1 MKNLQIEDI
10 YLLAPM
16 QQGILFHT
24 ILAQQADPYFVQTS
38 YTIRGEL
45 NAAALEAAGQA
56 VLEQHPVLRTTPV
69 WEGRAKPVQIVWRDV
84 KLPFQLYDWRD
95 LTSDKQQR
103 RFDSLLLE
111 DFERGF
117 TLIQPP
123 LMRHALARLSDHVY
137 KYILSHHHL
146 LLDGWSSAVVMKEM
160 LLAYE
165 ALSHNRSV
173 DFETRRPFRDYINW
187 LRQQDLSAA
196 ENYWRGQLEGFR
208 TPTSLGMKRWQLN
221 GNGSTS
227 PEAGWRDGFGE
238 ERYLLDH
245 AVALRLEEFARSQH
259 VTLNTLAQSAW
270 ALLLSCYSGD
280 ADILFG
286 AVVSGR
292 PAELEGA
299 ESMVGLF
306 INTLPVRIRVMPGM
320 RVGEWLREVQSEA
333 VEARLYEY
341 SPLAAV
347 QRLSQIKVGS
357 PLFESL
363 LVFENYPLDKMLQE
377 RIGDLTIG
385 EVRGR
390 ERTGYPLTLIIGT
403 AGEKLSLL
411 AIYDQRRFD
420 PALIKS
426 MLRHFETLLVNMTSN
441 SQQRVEELTL
451 LSEDERSVLLSN
463 PNGAVRTSPVTIT
476 ELFKHQV
483 RRTPDKVAVNCGDE
497 QLTYSELDER
507 AERLARELQRSGVGP
522 ESLVAVLLDRSVE
535 LVVVLLGILKASAAY
550 VPLDPS
556 YPQQRID
563 DILRDSQ
570 ARPLITRRSLAQRV
584 PEQTSVLW
592 LDDQR
597 EELADSAGQI
607 SVDVTGDNLAY
618 VIYTSGSTGK
628 PKGVLITH
636 ANVTRLLDTTQHWF
650 EFGEHDVWTLF
661 FSYAFD
667 FSVWEIWG
675 ALLHGGRLV
684 VVPHPT
690 NRSPEL
696 FRELL
701 RRENVTVLN
710 QTASGF
716 QHLMLVDGS
725 PERVDLPALR
735 LIIFGGEMLDFHSLK
750 SWFADHG
757 DEKPTLVNMYGIT
770 ETTVHVTYRVVTADD
785 VETMTGSLIGRE
797 MPDLRL
803 YILDQHCQL
812 VPAGVPG
819 EMYVGGEGLARGY
832 LNRPALTAERFIPDP
847 FGAVPSARLYRTGD
861 LARHLPG
868 GDIEYLGRLDHQ
880 VKIRGY
886 RVEPGEIEA
895 VLSRHPAVREA
906 VVLALDAGGEKSLV
920 AYLVCHGQTNPTVT
934 ELRVFMQ
941 SLLPDY
947 MVPSSYVFLDSLPR
961 TTNGKV
967 DRQALPKPDT
977 TRPNLEE
984 TFVAPTGAV
993 ESALAEIWAQV
1004 LGLERVGVHDNF
1016 FDLGG
1021 HSLLLMQ
1028 LHGKLNEKFQTDIS
1042 LVELFEYSTVYAQA
1056 KWLSKQRSA
1065 TAETADLEEQTQKLR
1080 SGRQRLQQQRTSRQS
1095 APGA

>member
-45 NAAALEAAGQA
+45 NAAALAAAGQA
-56 VLEQHPVLRTTPV
+56 VLEQHPVLRATPV

-95 LTSDKQQR
+95 LTADEQQQ

-117 TLIQPP
+117 TLLQPP

-165 ALSHNRSV
+165 ALSHNRCV

-196 ENYWRGQLEGFR
+196 ENYWRAQLEGFR
-208 TPTSLGMKRWQLN
+208 TPTSLGMKRWHLN
-221 GNGSTS
+221 GNRSTS
-227 PEAGWRDGFGE
+227 PETGWRDGFGE
-238 ERYLLDH
+238 ERYLVDH
-245 AVALRLEEFARSQH
+245 AVNLRLEEFARSQH

-320 RVGEWLREVQSEA
+320 RLGEWLREVQSKA
-333 VEARLYEY
+333 AEARRYEY

-347 QRLSQIKVGS
+347 QRWSEIKVGS

-363 LVFENYPLDKMLQE
+363 LVFENYPMDKMLQE
-377 RIGDLTIG
+377 RIGDLTIS

-420 PALIKS
+420 PALVKS
-426 MLRHFETLLVNMTSN
+426 MLRHFKTLLVNMIGN
-441 SQQRVEELTL
+441 SQRRVEELTL
-451 LSEDERSVLLSN
+451 LSEAERSVLLSN
-463 PNGAVRTSPVTIT
+463 PNGAIKSSPATIT

-483 RRTPDKVAVNCGDE
+483 RRTPDSVAVNCGDE
-497 QLTYSELDER
+497 QLTYCELDER
-507 AERLARELQRSGVGP
+507 AEHLARELQRSGIGP

-535 LVVVLLGILKASAAY
+535 LVVVLLGILKAGAAY

-556 YPQQRID
+556 YPQERID
-563 DILRDSQ
+563 DILGDSQ
-570 ARPLITRRSLAQRV
+570 SRLLITRRSLAQRV
-584 PEQTSVLW
+584 PEQTCVLW

-597 EELADSAGQI
+597 EELAANGAGKI

-618 VIYTSGSTGK
+618 VIYTSGSTGR

-636 ANVTRLLDTTQHWF
+636 ANVTRLLDATRHWF
-650 EFGEHDVWTLF
+650 EFGERDVWALF

-667 FSVWEIWG
+667 FSVWEMWG

-684 VVPHPT
+684 VVPHLT

-710 QTASGF
+710 QTASAF
-716 QHLMLVDGS
+716 LHLMLVDGS
-725 PERVDLPALR
+725 RERVDLPALR
-735 LIIFGGEMLDFHSLK
+735 LIIFGGETLDFHSLK

-757 DEKPTLVNMYGIT
+757 DEKPKLVNMYGIT

-785 VETMTGSLIGRE
+785 VETMTGSMIGRE

-819 EMYVGGEGLARGY
+819 EMYVGGQGLARGY
-832 LNRPALTAERFIPDP
+832 LNRPALTAQRFIPDP
-847 FGAVPSARLYRTGD
+847 FSTDPSARLYRTGD
-861 LARHLPG
+861 LARHLPD

-886 RVEPGEIEA
+886 RVELGEIEA
-895 VLSRHPAVREA
+895 VVSRHPAIREA
-906 VVLALDAGGEKSLV
+906 VVLARDAGGEQSLV
-920 AYLVCHGQTNPTVT
+920 AYLVCHGQANPTVT
-934 ELRVFMQ
+934 ELRVFLQ

-947 MVPSSYVFLDSLPR
+947 MVPSSYVFLDSLPL

-967 DRQALPKPDT
+967 DRQALPKPYT
-977 TRPNLEE
+977 IRPNLEE

-1028 LHGKLNEKFQTDIS
+1028 LHGKLNEMFQTDIS

-1056 KWLSKQRSA
+1056 KWLSKQGSA
-1065 TAETADLEEQTQKLR
+1065 TAETAGLEEQAQKLR
-1080 SGRQRLQQQRTSRQS
+1080 NGRQRFQQQRTSRQS
-1095 APGA
+1095 AL

>member
-1 MKNLQIEDI
+1 VIDDI
-10 YLLAPM
+10 
-16 QQGILFHT
+16 
-24 ILAQQADPYFVQTS
+24 
-38 YTIRGEL
+38 
-45 NAAALEAAGQA
+45 
-56 VLEQHPVLRTTPV
+56 
-69 WEGRAKPVQIVWRDV
+69 
-84 KLPFQLYDWRD
+84 
-95 LTSDKQQR
+95 
-103 RFDSLLLE
+103 
-111 DFERGF
+111 
-117 TLIQPP
+117 
-123 LMRHALARLSDHVY
+123 
-137 KYILSHHHL
+137 
-146 LLDGWSSAVVMKEM
+146 DG
-160 LLAYE
+160 
-165 ALSHNRSV
+165 
-173 DFETRRPFRDYINW
+173 
-187 LRQQDLSAA
+187 
-196 ENYWRGQLEGFR
+196 
-208 TPTSLGMKRWQLN
+208 
-221 GNGSTS
+221 GNGVFLRIRT
-227 PEAGWRDGFGE
+227 
-238 ERYLLDH
+238 
-245 AVALRLEEFARSQH
+245 AV
-259 VTLNTLAQSAW
+259 
-270 ALLLSCYSGD
+270 
-280 ADILFG
+280 
-286 AVVSGR
+286 
-292 PAELEGA
+292 ELE
-299 ESMVGLF
+299 L
-306 INTLPVRIRVMPGM
+306 
-320 RVGEWLREVQSEA
+320 
-333 VEARLYEY
+333 
-341 SPLAAV
+341 
-347 QRLSQIKVGS
+347 
-357 PLFESL
+357 
-363 LVFENYPLDKMLQE
+363 
-377 RIGDLTIG
+377 
-385 EVRGR
+385 
-390 ERTGYPLTLIIGT
+390 
-403 AGEKLSLL
+403 
-411 AIYDQRRFD
+411 
-420 PALIKS
+420 
-426 MLRHFETLLVNMTSN
+426 
-441 SQQRVEELTL
+441 
-451 LSEDERSVLLSN
+451 
-463 PNGAVRTSPVTIT
+463 
-476 ELFKHQV
+476 
-483 RRTPDKVAVNCGDE
+483 GDE
-497 QLTYSELDER
+497 L
-507 AERLARELQRSGVGP
+507 
-522 ESLVAVLLDRSVE
+522 LVAVLLDRSVE
-535 LVVVLLGILKASAAY
+535 LVVVLLGILKAGAAY

-570 ARPLITRRSLAQRV
+570 ARLLITRRSLAQRV
-584 PEQTSVLW
+584 PEQTCVLW

-597 EELADSAGQI
+597 EEFANSAGQI

-618 VIYTSGSTGK
+618 VIYTSGSTGR

-636 ANVTRLLDTTQHWF
+636 ANVTRLLDATQHWF
-650 EFGEHDVWTLF
+650 EFGEHDVWALF

-710 QTASGF
+710 QTASAF
-716 QHLMLVDGS
+716 RHLMLVDGS

-735 LIIFGGEMLDFHSLK
+735 LIIFGGETLDFHSLE

-757 DEKPTLVNMYGIT
+757 DEKPKLVNMYGIT

-847 FGAVPSARLYRTGD
+847 FGADPSARLYRTGD

-886 RVEPGEIEA
+886 RVELGEIEA
-895 VLSRHPAVREA
+895 VVSRHPAVREA
-906 VVLALDAGGEKSLV
+906 VVLAQDAGGEKSLV
-920 AYLVCHGQTNPTVT
+920 AYLACHGQTNPTVT

-947 MVPSSYVFLDSLPR
+947 MVPSSYVFLDSLPL
-961 TTNGKV
+961 TTSGKV
-967 DRQALPKPDT
+967 DRLALPKPDT

-1042 LVELFEYSTVYAQA
+1042 LVDLFEYSTVYAQA
-1056 KWLSKQRSA
+1056 KWLSKQKSA
-1065 TAETADLEEQTQKLR
+1065 TAETASLEEQAQKLR

-1095 APGA
+1095 AL

>member
-1 MKNLQIEDI
+1 MKNQQIEDI

-16 QQGILFHT
+16 QQGVLFHT

-45 NAAALEAAGQA
+45 SAAALEAAGQA
-56 VLEQHPVLRTTPV
+56 VLEQHPVLRATPV

-84 KLPFQLYDWRD
+84 KLPFQFYDWRD
-95 LTSDKQQR
+95 LTAEEQQR
-103 RFDSLLLE
+103 RFDSLMLE

-117 TLIQPP
+117 TLTQPP

-146 LLDGWSSAVVMKEM
+146 LLDGWSSAAVMKEM

-165 ALSHNRSV
+165 ALSHDRGV
-173 DFETRRPFRDYINW
+173 EFETRRPFRDYIDW
-187 LRQQDLSAA
+187 LRQRDLNAA
-196 ENYWRGQLEGFR
+196 ENYWRAQLEGFH
-208 TPTSLGMKRWQLN
+208 TPTALGMKRWQLN
-221 GNGSTS
+221 GHGSS
-227 PEAGWRDGFGE
+227 APETGWRDGFGE
-238 ERYLLDH
+238 ERHLLDH
-245 AVALRLEEFARSQH
+245 AVTSRLDEFARSQR

-270 ALLLSCYSGD
+270 ALLLSHYSGD

-292 PAELEGA
+292 PPDLEGA

-306 INTLPVRIRVMPGM
+306 INTLPVRIRVMPEM
-320 RVGEWLREVQSEA
+320 KLGEWLREVQSKA
-333 VEARLYEY
+333 VTARRYEY

-347 QRLSQIKVGS
+347 QRWSEIKAGS

-363 LVFENYPLDKMLQE
+363 LVFENYPMDQMLQE
-377 RIGDLTIG
+377 RIGNLQVSD
-385 EVRGR
+385 VRGR
-390 ERTGYPLTLIIGT
+390 ERTGYPLTLIVGT
-403 AGEKLSLL
+403 AGAKLSLL

-420 PALIKS
+420 PALVKG
-426 MLRHFETLLVNMTSN
+426 MLRHFETLLLNLIGN
-441 SQQRVEELTL
+441 SQRRVAELTL
-451 LSEDERSVLLSN
+451 LSEDERSVLRSN
-463 PNGAVRTSPVTIT
+463 PNGAKRTSPVTIT

-497 QLTYSELDER
+497 QLTYRELDER
-507 AERLARELQRSGVGP
+507 AERLARELQRNGIGP
-522 ESLVAVLLDRSVE
+522 DSLVAVLLDRSVE
-535 LVVVLLGILKASAAY
+535 LVVVLLGILKAGAAY

-556 YPQQRID
+556 YPQERIE
-563 DILRDSQ
+563 DILKDSQ
-570 ARPLITRRSLAQRV
+570 ARLLITRRSLAQRV
-584 PEQTSVLW
+584 PNETSVLW
-592 LDDQR
+592 LDDEC
-597 EELADSAGQI
+597 EELAADSAGGI
-607 SVDVTGDNLAY
+607 SVDVTEENLAY
-618 VIYTSGSTGK
+618 VIYTSGSTGR

-636 ANVTRLLDTTQHWF
+636 ANVTRLLDATRHWF
-650 EFGEHDVWTLF
+650 EFGEQDVWALF

-675 ALLHGGRLV
+675 ALLHGGRLA
-684 VVPHPT
+684 VVPHLT

-701 RRENVTVLN
+701 LRENVTVLN
-710 QTASGF
+710 QTASAF
-716 QHLMLVDGS
+716 QHLMVVDGS
-725 PERVDLPALR
+725 RERVDVSALR
-735 LIIFGGEMLDFHSLK
+735 VIIFGGETLDFHSLK
-750 SWFADHG
+750 SWFAAHG
-757 DEKPTLVNMYGIT
+757 DEKPQLVNMYGIT
-770 ETTVHVTYRVVTADD
+770 ETTVHVTYRVVTEHD
-785 VETMTGSLIGRE
+785 VETMTGSMIGRE
-797 MPDLRL
+797 MPDLSL
-803 YILDQHCQL
+803 YILDQQWQL
-812 VPAGVPG
+812 LPAGVPG
-819 EMYVGGEGLARGY
+819 EMYVGGQGLARGY

-847 FGAVPSARLYRTGD
+847 FGAEVSARLYRTGD

-906 VVLALDAGGEKSLV
+906 VVLARDAGGEQSLV
-920 AYLVCHGQTNPTVT
+920 AYLVCNGETNPTVT
-934 ELRVFMQ
+934 ELRLFVQ

-947 MVPSSYVFLDSLPR
+947 MVPSSYVFLDSLPL

-967 DRQALPKPDT
+967 DRKALPKPDAI
-977 TRPNLEE
+977 RPNLEE
-984 TFVAPTGAV
+984 VFVAPTGPV

-1028 LHGKLNEKFQTDIS
+1028 LHGQLNEKFQTDIS
-1042 LVELFEYSTVYAQA
+1042 LVELFEYSTVAAQA
-1056 KWLSKQRSA
+1056 KRISNHGSA
-1065 TAETADLEEQTQKLR
+1065 TGETASEEEQAQTIR
-1080 SGRQRLQQQRTSRQS
+1080 SGRERLQQQRMQREVS
-1095 APGA
+1095 A

>member
-1 MKNLQIEDI
+1 MKNQQIEDI

-16 QQGILFHT
+16 QQGVLFHT
-24 ILAQQADPYFVQTS
+24 ILAQQKDPYFVQSS

-56 VLEQHPVLRTTPV
+56 VLEQHPVLRATPV

-84 KLPFQLYDWRD
+84 KLPFQLYDWID
-95 LTSDKQQR
+95 LTADEQQR
-103 RFDSLLLE
+103 RFDALLLE
-111 DFERGF
+111 DFEQGF
-117 TLIQPP
+117 TLTQPP
-123 LMRHALARLSDHVY
+123 LMRHALARLSDDVY

-146 LLDGWSSAVVMKEM
+146 LLDGWSSAEVMKEI
-160 LLAYE
+160 LLGYE
-165 ALSHNRSV
+165 ALSHDRPV
-173 DFETRRPFRDYINW
+173 EFETRRPFRDYINW

-196 ENYWRGQLEGFR
+196 ENYWRAQLKGFR
-208 TPTSLGMKRWQLN
+208 KPTSLGMKRWQLN
-221 GNGSTS
+221 GHYSTA
-227 PEAGWRDGFGE
+227 PETGWRDGFGE
-238 ERYLLDH
+238 ERHLLDQ
-245 AVALRLEEFARSQH
+245 AVVSRLDEFARSQR

-280 ADILFG
+280 AEILFG

-292 PAELEGA
+292 PADLEGA

-306 INTLPVRIRVMPGM
+306 INTLPVRISVMPEM
-320 RVGEWLREVQSEA
+320 KVGEWLREVQSKA
-333 VEARLYEY
+333 VEARWYEY
-341 SPLAAV
+341 SPLASV
-347 QRLSQIKVGS
+347 QRWSEIKAGS

-363 LVFENYPLDKMLQE
+363 FVFENYPLDKMLQE
-377 RIGDLTIG
+377 RVGDLTISDG
-385 EVRGR
+385 RGR

-420 PALIKS
+420 PALVKS
-426 MLRHFETLLVNMTSN
+426 MLRHFETLLVNMIGS
-441 SQQRVEELTL
+441 SQRRVEELTL

-463 PNGAVRTSPVTIT
+463 PNGAIKSLPVTIT

-483 RRTPDKVAVNCGDE
+483 RRTPNKVAVNCGDE
-497 QLTYSELDER
+497 QLTYCELDER
-507 AERLARELQRSGVGP
+507 AERLARELQGRGIGP

-535 LVVVLLGILKASAAY
+535 LVVVLLGILKAGAAY

-556 YPQQRID
+556 YPQERID

-570 ARPLITRRSLAQRV
+570 ARLLITRRSLAQRV

-592 LDDQR
+592 LDDQG
-597 EELADSAGQI
+597 EELAADSAGEI
-607 SVDVTGDNLAY
+607 SVDVTADNSAY
-618 VIYTSGSTGK
+618 VIYTSGSTGR

-636 ANVTRLLDTTQHWF
+636 ANVTRLLDATRHWF
-650 EFGEHDVWTLF
+650 EFDEHDVWALF

-667 FSVWEIWG
+667 FSVWEIFG
-675 ALLHGGRLV
+675 ALLYGGRLV
-684 VVPHPT
+684 VMPYLT

-710 QTASGF
+710 QTASAF
-716 QHLMLVDGS
+716 QHLMLGNGS
-725 PERVDLPALR
+725 RERVDLPALR
-735 LIIFGGEMLDFHSLK
+735 LIIFGGETLDFHSLK
-750 SWFADHG
+750 SWFAEHG
-757 DEKPTLVNMYGIT
+757 DEKPQLVNMYGIT
-770 ETTVHVTYRVVTADD
+770 ETTVHVTYRVVTEED

-803 YILDQHCQL
+803 YILDQHFQL

-832 LNRPALTAERFIPDP
+832 LNQPALTAQRFIPDP
-847 FGAVPSARLYRTGD
+847 FSGERSARLYRTGD

-886 RVEPGEIEA
+886 RVELGEIEA

-906 VVLALDAGGEKSLV
+906 VVLARDAGGEQSLV
-920 AYLVCHGQTNPTVT
+920 AYLVCHGETNPTVT
-934 ELRVFMQ
+934 ELRVFVQ

-947 MVPSSYVFLDSLPR
+947 MAPSSYVFLDSLPL

-967 DRQALPKPDT
+967 DRKALPKPDT
-977 TRPNLEE
+977 IRPNLEE

-993 ESALAEIWAQV
+993 ESALAEIWAEV

-1028 LHGKLNEKFQTDIS
+1028 LHGKINEKFQTDIS
-1042 LVELFEYSTVYAQA
+1042 LVELFEHSTVHAQA
-1056 KWLSKQRSA
+1056 KRLSNQGSA
-1065 TAETADLEEQTQKLR
+1065 TAETTSEEEQAQTLR
-1080 SGRQRLQQQRTSRQS
+1080 GGRQRLQQQRTQRQS
-1095 APGA
+1095 VL

>member
-1 MKNLQIEDI
+1 MKNQQIEDI

-16 QQGILFHT
+16 QQGVLFHT
-24 ILAQQADPYFVQTS
+24 ILAQQKDPYFVQSS

-56 VLEQHPVLRTTPV
+56 VLEQHPVLRATPV

-84 KLPFQLYDWRD
+84 KLPFQLYDWID
-95 LTSDKQQR
+95 LTADEQQR
-103 RFDSLLLE
+103 RFDALLLE
-111 DFERGF
+111 DFEQGF
-117 TLIQPP
+117 TLTQPP
-123 LMRHALARLSDHVY
+123 LMRHALARLSDDVY

-146 LLDGWSSAVVMKEM
+146 LLDGWSSAEVMKEI

-165 ALSHNRSV
+165 ALSHDRPV
-173 DFETRRPFRDYINW
+173 EFETRRPFRDYINW

-196 ENYWRGQLEGFR
+196 ENYWRAQLKGFR

-221 GNGSTS
+221 GHYSTA
-227 PEAGWRDGFGE
+227 PETGWRDGFGE
-238 ERYLLDH
+238 ERHLLDQ
-245 AVALRLEEFARSQH
+245 AVVSRLDEFARSQR

-280 ADILFG
+280 AEILFG

-292 PAELEGA
+292 PADLEGA

-306 INTLPVRIRVMPGM
+306 INTLPVRISVMPEM
-320 RVGEWLREVQSEA
+320 KVGEWLREVQSKA
-333 VEARLYEY
+333 VEARWYEY
-341 SPLAAV
+341 SPLALV
-347 QRLSQIKVGS
+347 QRWSEIKVGS

-363 LVFENYPLDKMLQE
+363 FVFENYPMDKMLQE
-377 RIGDLTIG
+377 RIGDLTISDG
-385 EVRGR
+385 RGR

-411 AIYDQRRFD
+411 AIYDERRFD
-420 PALIKS
+420 PALVKS
-426 MLRHFETLLVNMTSN
+426 MLRHFETLLVNMIGS
-441 SQQRVEELTL
+441 SQRRVEELTL

-463 PNGAVRTSPVTIT
+463 PNGAIKSSPAPIT

-483 RRTPDKVAVNCGDE
+483 RRTPDSVAVNCGDE
-497 QLTYSELDER
+497 QLTYCELDER

-535 LVVVLLGILKASAAY
+535 LVVVLLGILKAGAAY

-556 YPQQRID
+556 YPQERID

-570 ARPLITRRSLAQRV
+570 ARLLITRRSLAQRV

-597 EELADSAGQI
+597 EELAADSAGKI

-618 VIYTSGSTGK
+618 VIYTSGSTGT

-636 ANVTRLLDTTQHWF
+636 ANVTRLLDATRHWF
-650 EFGEHDVWTLF
+650 EFGERDVWALF

-701 RRENVTVLN
+701 VRENVTVLN
-710 QTASGF
+710 QTASAF
-716 QHLMLVDGS
+716 LHLMIVDGS
-725 PERVDLPALR
+725 RERVDFPALR
-735 LIIFGGEMLDFHSLK
+735 LIIFGGETLDFHSLRP
-750 SWFADHG
+750 WFADHG
-757 DEKPTLVNMYGIT
+757 DEKPKLVNMYGIT

-797 MPDLRL
+797 MPDLRI

-819 EMYVGGEGLARGY
+819 EMYVGGAGLARGY
-832 LNRPALTAERFIPDP
+832 LNQPALTAERFIPDP
-847 FGAVPSARLYRTGD
+847 FCAEPSARLYRTGD
-861 LARHLPG
+861 LARHLPN

-886 RVEPGEIEA
+886 RVELGEIEA

-906 VVLALDAGGEKSLV
+906 VVLARDAGGEQSLV
-920 AYLVCHGQTNPTVT
+920 AYLVCHGETNPTVT
-934 ELRVFMQ
+934 ELRVFVQ

-947 MVPSSYVFLDSLPR
+947 MVPSIYVFLDSLPL

-967 DRQALPKPDT
+967 DRKALPKPDT
-977 TRPNLEE
+977 IRPNLEE

-1056 KWLSKQRSA
+1056 KRLSTQEPE
-1065 TAETADLEEQTQKLR
+1065 TAETAREEEQAQKLR
-1080 SGRQRLQQQRTSRQS
+1080 SGRQRLQQQRTLRQS
-1095 APGA
+1095 AL

>member
-56 VLEQHPVLRTTPV
+56 VLEQHPVLRATPV

-84 KLPFQLYDWRD
+84 KLPFALYDWRE
-95 LTSDKQQR
+95 LTSDEQQQ

-111 DFERGF
+111 DFQRGF
-117 TLIQPP
+117 TLTQPP
-123 LMRHALARLSDHVY
+123 LMRHALVHLSEHVY
-137 KYILSHHHL
+137 KYVLSHHHL

-165 ALSHNRSV
+165 ALSHGRSV
-173 DFETRRPFRDYINW
+173 DFETRRPFRDYIDW
-187 LRQQDLSAA
+187 LRQQDLNAA
-196 ENYWRGQLEGFR
+196 ENYWRTQLQDFR
-208 TPTSLGMKRWQLN
+208 TPTSLGMKRWRLN

-227 PEAGWRDGFGE
+227 PETGWRDGFGE
-238 ERYLLDH
+238 ERHLMDH
-245 AVALRLEEFARSQH
+245 AVTLRLDEFARSQR

-270 ALLLSCYSGD
+270 AMLLSCYSGD
-280 ADILFG
+280 ADVLFG

-292 PAELEGA
+292 PADLEGA

-306 INTLPVRIRVMPGM
+306 INTLPVRVRVMPEM
-320 RVGEWLREVQSEA
+320 RVGDWLREVQSKA
-333 VEARLYEY
+333 VEARGYEY

-347 QRLSQIKVGS
+347 QRLSEIKVGS

-377 RIGDLTIG
+377 RIGDLTIND
-385 EVRGR
+385 VRGR
-390 ERTGYPLTLIIGT
+390 ERTGYPLTLIVGT
-403 AGEKLSLL
+403 AGQKLSLL

-420 PALIKS
+420 VALVKN
-426 MLRHFETLLVNMTSN
+426 MLRHFETLLVNMIGN
-441 SQQRVEELTL
+441 SQRRVDELTL
-451 LSEDERSVLLSN
+451 LSEDERSVLLTN
-463 PNGAVRTSPVTIT
+463 PNGAIKSPPVTIT

-483 RRTPDKVAVNCGDE
+483 RRTPDAVAVNCGDE
-497 QLTYSELDER
+497 QLTYSELDAS
-507 AERLARELQRSGVGP
+507 AERLARELQQSGVGP

-535 LVVVLLGILKASAAY
+535 LIVVLLGILKAGAAY

-556 YPQQRID
+556 YPQERID
-563 DILRDSQ
+563 DILKDSQ
-570 ARPLITRRSLAQRV
+570 SRLFITRRSLAQRV
-584 PEQTSVLW
+584 PEQARVLW
-592 LDDQR
+592 LDDER
-597 EELADSAGQI
+597 EEPAAGEI
-607 SVDVTGDNLAY
+607 SIDVTADNLAY
-618 VIYTSGSTGK
+618 VIYTSGSTGR

-636 ANVTRLLDTTQHWF
+636 ANVTRLLDATQHWY
-650 EFGEHDVWTLF
+650 EFGADDVWALF

-667 FSVWEIWG
+667 FSVWEIFG
-675 ALLHGGRLV
+675 ALLNGGRLA
-684 VVPHPT
+684 VVPHLT

-701 RRENVTVLN
+701 HRENVTVLN
-710 QTASGF
+710 QTASAF
-716 QHLMLVDGS
+716 LHLMVVDGS
-725 PERVDLPALR
+725 RERVDLSALR
-735 LIIFGGEMLDFHSLK
+735 LVIFGGETLDFHTLK
-750 SWFADHG
+750 SWFADYG
-757 DEKPTLVNMYGIT
+757 DEKPQLVNMYGIT

-785 VETMTGSLIGRE
+785 VETMAGSMIGRE
-797 MPDLRL
+797 MRDLRL
-803 YILDQHCQL
+803 YILDQHHEL

-819 EMYVGGEGLARGY
+819 EMFVGGDGLARGY
-832 LNRPALTAERFIPDP
+832 LNQPALTAQRFIPDP
-847 FGAVPSARLYRTGD
+847 FSGEPSARLYRTGD
-861 LARHLPG
+861 LARHLPD
-868 GDIEYLGRLDHQ
+868 GDIEYLGRLDDQ

-886 RVEPGEIEA
+886 RVELGEIEA

-906 VVLALDAGGEKSLV
+906 VVLAREAGGEQSLV

-934 ELRVFMQ
+934 ELRVFVQ

-947 MVPSSYVFLDSLPR
+947 MVPSLYVFLDSLPL

-967 DRQALPKPDT
+967 DRKALPKPDT
-977 TRPNLEE
+977 LRPNLEE
-984 TFVAPTGAV
+984 TFVAPSGAV

-1028 LHGKLNEKFQTDIS
+1028 LHGKLNEKFQSDIS
-1042 LVELFEYSTVYAQA
+1042 LVELFEYSTVSAQA
-1056 KWLSKQRSA
+1056 KRISNNGSA
-1065 TAETADLEEQTQKLR
+1065 AAETPGEEEQAQTLR
-1080 SGRQRLQQQRTSRQS
+1080 SGRERLQQQRTQRQS
-1095 APGA
+1095 AL

>member
-45 NAAALEAAGQA
+45 NDAALAAAGQA
-56 VLEQHPVLRTTPV
+56 VLEQHPVLRATPV

-84 KLPFQLYDWRD
+84 KLPFQRYDWRD
-95 LTSDKQQR
+95 LTSDEQQR

-117 TLIQPP
+117 TLMQPP
-123 LMRHALARLSDHVY
+123 LMRHALVRFSDHVS

-146 LLDGWSSAVVMKEM
+146 LLDGWSSAVIMKEL

-173 DFETRRPFRDYINW
+173 DFETRRPFREYIDW

-196 ENYWRGQLEGFR
+196 ENYWRAQLEGFR

-221 GNGSTS
+221 GNSET
-227 PEAGWRDGFGE
+227 GWRDGFGE
-238 ERYLLDH
+238 ERYFLDH
-245 AVALRLEEFARSQH
+245 AVTLRFEEFARSQH

-280 ADILFG
+280 TDVLFG

-320 RVGEWLREVQSEA
+320 SVGEWLREVQSKA
-333 VEARLYEY
+333 VEARWYEY
-341 SPLAAV
+341 SPLASV
-347 QRLSQIKVGS
+347 QRWSQIKVGS

-363 LVFENYPLDKMLQE
+363 LVFENYPMDKMLQE
-377 RIGDLTIG
+377 RIGNLTITD
-385 EVRGR
+385 VRGR

-420 PALIKS
+420 PALVKS

-441 SQQRVEELTL
+441 SQRRVEELTL

-463 PNGAVRTSPVTIT
+463 PNGARRSSPETIT
-476 ELFKHQV
+476 ELFNRQV

-507 AERLARELQRSGVGP
+507 AERLARELQSSGVGP

-535 LVVVLLGILKASAAY
+535 LVVVLLGILKAGAAY

-563 DILRDSQ
+563 DILRDSH
-570 ARPLITRRSLAQRV
+570 ARLLITRRSLAQRV
-584 PEQTSVLW
+584 PEQACVLW

-597 EELADSAGQI
+597 EELAAGSAGKI
-607 SVDVTGDNLAY
+607 SVTADNLAY
-618 VIYTSGSTGK
+618 VIYTSGSTGR

-636 ANVTRLLDTTQHWF
+636 ANVTRLLDATRHWF
-650 EFGEHDVWTLF
+650 EFGENDVWALF

-675 ALLHGGRLV
+675 ALLHGGRLA
-684 VVPHPT
+684 VVPYPT

-701 RRENVTVLN
+701 LRENVTVLN
-710 QTASGF
+710 QTASAF
-716 QHLMLVDGS
+716 RHLMLVEGS

-735 LIIFGGEMLDFHSLK
+735 LVIFGGETLDFHSLK

-757 DEKPTLVNMYGIT
+757 DEKPQLVNMYGIT

-785 VETMTGSLIGRE
+785 VETMTGSMIGRE

-847 FGAVPSARLYRTGD
+847 FSAEPSARLYKTGD

-868 GDIEYLGRLDHQ
+868 GDMEYLGRLDHQ

-886 RVEPGEIEA
+886 RVELGEVEA
-895 VLSRHPAVREA
+895 VVSRHPAVREA
-906 VVLALDAGGEKSLV
+906 VVLAWDAGGEQSLV
-920 AYLVCHGQTNPTVT
+920 AYLVCHEQTNPTVT

-947 MVPSSYVFLDSLPR
+947 MVPSSYVFLDSLPL

-967 DRQALPKPDT
+967 DRKALPEPEAI
-977 TRPNLEE
+977 RPNLEE

-1028 LHGKLNEKFQTDIS
+1028 LHGKLKEKFQNDIS
-1042 LVELFEYSTVYAQA
+1042 LVELFEHSTVYAQA
-1056 KWLSKQRSA
+1056 KWLSKQGSA
-1065 TAETADLEEQTQKLR
+1065 TAEPARLEEEAQKLR
-1080 SGRQRLQQQRTSRQS
+1080 SGRQRLQQQRASRQS
-1095 APGA
+1095 AV

>member
-84 KLPFQLYDWRD
+84 KLPFPLYDWRD
-95 LTSDKQQR
+95 LTSDEQQR

-117 TLIQPP
+117 TLTQPP
-123 LMRHALARLSDHVY
+123 LMRHALVRLSDNVY

-165 ALSHNRSV
+165 ALSHNRSL

-196 ENYWRGQLEGFR
+196 ENYWRAQLEGFR
-208 TPTSLGMKRWQLN
+208 TPTSLGMKRWHLN
-221 GNGSTS
+221 GNSTS
-227 PEAGWRDGFGE
+227 TDTGWRDGFGE

-245 AVALRLEEFARSQH
+245 AVTLRLDEFARSQH
-259 VTLNTLAQSAW
+259 VTINTLAQSAW

-299 ESMVGLF
+299 DSMVGLF
-306 INTLPVRIRVMPGM
+306 INTLPVRIRVMPGV
-320 RVGEWLREVQSEA
+320 RVGEWLREVQSKA
-333 VEARLYEY
+333 VEARGYEY

-363 LVFENYPLDKMLQE
+363 LVFENYPMDKMLQE
-377 RIGDLTIG
+377 RIGNLTISD
-385 EVRGR
+385 VRGR

-420 PALIKS
+420 PALVKS

-441 SQQRVEELTL
+441 SQRRVEELTL

-463 PNGAVRTSPVTIT
+463 PNGAIRSSPVTIT

-483 RRTPDKVAVNCGDE
+483 RRLPDNVAVNCGDE
-497 QLTYSELDER
+497 QLTYRELDER
-507 AERLARELQRSGVGP
+507 AERLARELQRSGFGP
-522 ESLVAVLLDRSVE
+522 ELLVAVLLDRSVE
-535 LVVVLLGILKASAAY
+535 LVVVLLGILKAGAAY

-570 ARPLITRRSLAQRV
+570 ARLLITRRSLAQRV
-584 PEQTSVLW
+584 PEQTCVLW

-597 EELADSAGQI
+597 EEFANSAGQI

-618 VIYTSGSTGK
+618 VIYTSGSTGR

-636 ANVTRLLDTTQHWF
+636 ANVTRLLDATQHWF
-650 EFGEHDVWTLF
+650 EFGEHDVWALF

-710 QTASGF
+710 QTASAF
-716 QHLMLVDGS
+716 RHLMLVDGS

-735 LIIFGGEMLDFHSLK
+735 LIIFGGETLDFHSLE

-757 DEKPTLVNMYGIT
+757 DEKPKLVNMYGIT

-847 FGAVPSARLYRTGD
+847 FGADPSARLYRTGD

-886 RVEPGEIEA
+886 RVELGEIEA
-895 VLSRHPAVREA
+895 VVSRHPAVREA
-906 VVLALDAGGEKSLV
+906 VVLAQDAGGEKSLV
-920 AYLVCHGQTNPTVT
+920 AYLACHGQTNPTVT

-947 MVPSSYVFLDSLPR
+947 MVPSSYVFLDSLPL
-961 TTNGKV
+961 TTSGKV
-967 DRQALPKPDT
+967 DRLALPKPDT

-993 ESALAEIWAQV
+993 DSALAEIWAQV

-1042 LVELFEYSTVYAQA
+1042 LVDLFEYSTVYAQA
-1056 KWLSKQRSA
+1056 KWLSKQKSA
-1065 TAETADLEEQTQKLR
+1065 TAETASLEEQAQKLR

-1095 APGA
+1095 AL

>member
-56 VLEQHPVLRTTPV
+56 VLEQHPVLRATPV

-95 LTSDKQQR
+95 LISDEQQR

-117 TLIQPP
+117 TLTQPP
-123 LMRHALARLSDHVY
+123 LMRHALVHLSDHVY
-137 KYILSHHHL
+137 KYVLSHHHL

-196 ENYWRGQLEGFR
+196 ETYWRTQLEGFR

-221 GNGSTS
+221 GNCSTA
-227 PEAGWRDGFGE
+227 PEAAWRDGFGE
-238 ERYLLDH
+238 ERHFLDH
-245 AVALRLEEFARSQH
+245 AVTLRLEEFARSQH

-292 PAELEGA
+292 PADLEGA

-320 RVGEWLREVQSEA
+320 RIGEWLREVQSKA
-333 VEARLYEY
+333 VEARWYEY
-341 SPLAAV
+341 SPLATV
-347 QRLSQIKVGS
+347 QRWSQIKVGS

-363 LVFENYPLDKMLQE
+363 LVFENYPIDKMLQE
-377 RIGDLTIG
+377 RIGNLTISD
-385 EVRGR
+385 VRGR

-420 PALIKS
+420 PALVKS
-426 MLRHFETLLVNMTSN
+426 MLRHFETLLVNMTGN
-441 SQQRVEELTL
+441 SQRRVEELTL

-463 PNGAVRTSPVTIT
+463 PNGAIRSSPATIT
-476 ELFKHQV
+476 ELFKQQV
-483 RRTPDKVAVNCGDE
+483 RRTPGKVAVNCGDE
-497 QLTYSELDER
+497 QLTYRELDER
-507 AERLARELQRSGVGP
+507 AECLARELQRSGIGP

-535 LVVVLLGILKASAAY
+535 LVVVLLGILKAGAAY

-570 ARPLITRRSLAQRV
+570 ARLLITRRSLAPRV
-584 PEQTSVLW
+584 PEQACVLW

-597 EELADSAGQI
+597 EELANTDGKI
-607 SVDVTGDNLAY
+607 SVDVTSDNLAY
-618 VIYTSGSTGK
+618 VIYTSGSTGR

-636 ANVTRLLDTTQHWF
+636 ANVTRLLDATRHWF
-650 EFGEHDVWTLF
+650 EFGENDVWALF

-701 RRENVTVLN
+701 QRENVTVLN
-710 QTASGF
+710 QTASAF
-716 QHLMLVDGS
+716 RHLMLVEGS
-725 PERVDLPALR
+725 RERVDLPALR
-735 LIIFGGEMLDFHSLK
+735 LVIFGGETLDFHSLK

-757 DEKPTLVNMYGIT
+757 DEKPKLVNMYGIT
-770 ETTVHVTYRVVTADD
+770 ETTVHVTYRVVTAHD
-785 VETMTGSLIGRE
+785 VETMTGSMIGRE

-803 YILDQHCQL
+803 YILDRHCQL

-847 FGAVPSARLYRTGD
+847 FSAEPSARLYKTGD
-861 LARHLPG
+861 SARHLPG
-868 GDIEYLGRLDHQ
+868 GDIEYLGRLDYQ

-886 RVEPGEIEA
+886 RVELGEIEA
-895 VLSRHPAVREA
+895 VVSRHPAVREA
-906 VVLALDAGGEKSLV
+906 VVLAQDVGGEQSLV
-920 AYLVCHGQTNPTVT
+920 AYVVCHGQTNPTVT

-947 MVPSSYVFLDSLPR
+947 MVPSSYVFLDSLPL

-967 DRQALPKPDT
+967 DRKALPKPDAI
-977 TRPNLEE
+977 RPNLEE
-984 TFVAPTGAV
+984 SFVAPTGAV

-1028 LHGKLNEKFQTDIS
+1028 LHGKLNEKFQTGIS

-1056 KWLSKQRSA
+1056 KRLSKQGSE
-1065 TAETADLEEQTQKLR
+1065 TVETARLEEQAQKLR

-1095 APGA
+1095 AL

>member
-45 NAAALEAAGQA
+45 NPAALEAAGQA
-56 VLEQHPVLRTTPV
+56 VLEQHPVLRATPV

-84 KLPFQLYDWRD
+84 KLPFQFYDWRD
-95 LTSDKQQR
+95 LPSDEQQR
-103 RFDSLLLE
+103 RFDALLLE

-117 TLIQPP
+117 TLTQPP
-123 LMRHALARLSDHVY
+123 LMRHTLVHLSDNVY

-146 LLDGWSSAVVMKEM
+146 LLDGWSSAVVTKEM

-165 ALSHNRSV
+165 ALSHNRGV
-173 DFETRRPFRDYINW
+173 DLETRRPFRDYINW

-196 ENYWRGQLEGFR
+196 ENYWRAQLEGFR
-208 TPTSLGMKRWQLN
+208 TPTALGMRRWQLN
-221 GNGSTS
+221 GNGSTA
-227 PEAGWRDGFGE
+227 PETAWRDGFGE
-238 ERYLLDH
+238 ERYLLDQ
-245 AVALRLEEFARSQH
+245 AVGLRLEEFARSQH
-259 VTLNTLAQSAW
+259 VTVNTLAQSAW

-292 PAELEGA
+292 PSDLEGA

-306 INTLPVRIRVMPGM
+306 INTLPVRIRVRPEM
-320 RVGEWLREVQSEA
+320 RVGEWLREVQSKA
-333 VEARLYEY
+333 VEARRYEY

-363 LVFENYPLDKMLQE
+363 LVFENYPVDKMLQE
-377 RIGDLTIG
+377 RIGNLTISD
-385 EVRGR
+385 VRGR
-390 ERTGYPLTLIIGT
+390 ERTGYPLTLIVGT

-420 PALIKS
+420 PALVNS
-426 MLRHFETLLVNMTSN
+426 MLRHFETLLVNMTGN
-441 SQQRVEELTL
+441 AQRRVEELTL

-463 PNGAVRTSPVTIT
+463 PNGAIKSSPATIT

-483 RRTPDKVAVNCGDE
+483 RRTPDNVAVNCGDE
-497 QLTYSELDER
+497 QLTYRELDER
-507 AERLARELQRSGVGP
+507 AERLARELQRRGFGP

-535 LVVVLLGILKASAAY
+535 LIVVLLGILKSGAAY

-570 ARPLITRRSLAQRV
+570 ARLLITRRSFAQRV
-584 PEQTSVLW
+584 PEQTRVLW

-597 EELADSAGQI
+597 EEVAESAGQI
-607 SVDVTGDNLAY
+607 SVDVTSDNLAY
-618 VIYTSGSTGK
+618 VIYTSGSTGR

-636 ANVTRLLDTTQHWF
+636 ANVTRLLDATQHWF
-650 EFGEHDVWTLF
+650 EFGEHDVWALF

-675 ALLHGGRLV
+675 ALLYGGRLV

-710 QTASGF
+710 QTASAF
-716 QHLMLVDGS
+716 RHLMLVDGS
-725 PERVDLPALR
+725 SERVDFPALR
-735 LIIFGGEMLDFHSLK
+735 LVIFGGETLDFHSLE

-757 DEKPTLVNMYGIT
+757 DEKPKLVNMYGIT
-770 ETTVHVTYRVVTADD
+770 ETTVHVTYRVVTAHD
-785 VETMTGSLIGRE
+785 VETMAGSMIGRE

-803 YILDQHCQL
+803 YILDPQFQL
-812 VPAGVPG
+812 LPAGIPG

-832 LNRPALTAERFIPDP
+832 LNQPALTAERFIPDP
-847 FGAVPSARLYRTGD
+847 FCAEPSARLYRTGD

-886 RVEPGEIEA
+886 RVELGEIEA
-895 VLSRHPAVREA
+895 VVSRHPAVREA
-906 VVLALDAGGEKSLV
+906 VVLARDAGGEQSLV
-920 AYLVCHGQTNPTVT
+920 AYLACHGQTNPTVT
-934 ELRVFMQ
+934 ELRAFMQ

-947 MVPSSYVFLDSLPR
+947 MVPSSYVFLDSMPL

-967 DRQALPKPDT
+967 DRKALPEPDT
-977 TRPNLEE
+977 IRPNLEE

-1056 KWLSKQRSA
+1056 KWLSKQGSA
-1065 TAETADLEEQTQKLR
+1065 NAETANLEEQAQKLR

-1095 APGA
+1095 AL

>member
-1 MKNLQIEDI
+1 
-10 YLLAPM
+10 
-16 QQGILFHT
+16 
-24 ILAQQADPYFVQTS
+24 
-38 YTIRGEL
+38 
-45 NAAALEAAGQA
+45 
-56 VLEQHPVLRTTPV
+56 
-69 WEGRAKPVQIVWRDV
+69 
-84 KLPFQLYDWRD
+84 
-95 LTSDKQQR
+95 
-103 RFDSLLLE
+103 
-111 DFERGF
+111 
-117 TLIQPP
+117 
-123 LMRHALARLSDHVY
+123 
-137 KYILSHHHL
+137 
-146 LLDGWSSAVVMKEM
+146 
-160 LLAYE
+160 
-165 ALSHNRSV
+165 
-173 DFETRRPFRDYINW
+173 
-187 LRQQDLSAA
+187 
-196 ENYWRGQLEGFR
+196 
-208 TPTSLGMKRWQLN
+208 
-221 GNGSTS
+221 
-227 PEAGWRDGFGE
+227 
-238 ERYLLDH
+238 
-245 AVALRLEEFARSQH
+245 
-259 VTLNTLAQSAW
+259 
-270 ALLLSCYSGD
+270 
-280 ADILFG
+280 
-286 AVVSGR
+286 
-292 PAELEGA
+292 
-299 ESMVGLF
+299 
-306 INTLPVRIRVMPGM
+306 
-320 RVGEWLREVQSEA
+320 
-333 VEARLYEY
+333 
-341 SPLAAV
+341 
-347 QRLSQIKVGS
+347 
-357 PLFESL
+357 
-363 LVFENYPLDKMLQE
+363 
-377 RIGDLTIG
+377 
-385 EVRGR
+385 
-390 ERTGYPLTLIIGT
+390 
-403 AGEKLSLL
+403 
-411 AIYDQRRFD
+411 
-420 PALIKS
+420 
-426 MLRHFETLLVNMTSN
+426 
-441 SQQRVEELTL
+441 
-451 LSEDERSVLLSN
+451 
-463 PNGAVRTSPVTIT
+463 VTIT

-507 AERLARELQRSGVGP
+507 AERLARELQRSGFGP
-522 ESLVAVLLDRSVE
+522 ELLVAVLLDRSVE
-535 LVVVLLGILKASAAY
+535 LVVVLLGILKAGAAY

-570 ARPLITRRSLAQRV
+570 ARLLITRRSLAQRV
-584 PEQTSVLW
+584 PEQTCVLW

-597 EELADSAGQI
+597 EEFANSAGQI

-618 VIYTSGSTGK
+618 VIYTSGSTGR

-636 ANVTRLLDTTQHWF
+636 ANVTRLLDATQHWF
-650 EFGEHDVWTLF
+650 EFGEHDVWALF

-710 QTASGF
+710 QTASAF
-716 QHLMLVDGS
+716 RHLMLVDGS

-735 LIIFGGEMLDFHSLK
+735 IIIFGGETLDFHSLE

-757 DEKPTLVNMYGIT
+757 DEKPKLLNMYGIT

-847 FGAVPSARLYRTGD
+847 FGADPSARLYRTGD

-886 RVEPGEIEA
+886 RVELGEIEA
-895 VLSRHPAVREA
+895 VVSRHPAVREA
-906 VVLALDAGGEKSLV
+906 VVLAQDAGGEKSLV
-920 AYLVCHGQTNPTVT
+920 AYLACHGQTNPTVT

-947 MVPSSYVFLDSLPR
+947 MVPSSYVFLDSLPL
-961 TTNGKV
+961 TTSGKV
-967 DRQALPKPDT
+967 DRLALPKPDT

-1042 LVELFEYSTVYAQA
+1042 LVDLFEYSTVYAQA
-1056 KWLSKQRSA
+1056 KWLSKQKSA
-1065 TAETADLEEQTQKLR
+1065 TAETASLEEQAQKLR

-1095 APGA
+1095 AL

>member
-1 MKNLQIEDI
+1 MKNQQIEDI

-38 YTIRGEL
+38 YTINGEL
-45 NAAALEAAGQA
+45 NTAALAAAGQA
-56 VLEQHPVLRTTPV
+56 VLDQHPVLRATPV

-84 KLPFQLYDWRD
+84 KLPFQFYDWRD
-95 LTSDKQQR
+95 LASDEQQR

-111 DFERGF
+111 DFNRGF
-117 TLIQPP
+117 TLNQPP
-123 LMRHALARLSDHVY
+123 LMRHALARLSDQVY
-137 KYILSHHHL
+137 KYVLSHHHL
-146 LLDGWSSAVVMKEM
+146 LLDGWSSAVVIKEM

-165 ALSHNRSV
+165 ALSHDERV
-173 DFETRRPFRDYINW
+173 DFETRRPFRDYIDW
-187 LRQQDLSAA
+187 LRQRDLNAA
-196 ENYWRGQLEGFR
+196 ENYWRAQLQDFR
-208 TPTSLGMKRWQLN
+208 TPTSLGMKRWHLN
-221 GNGSTS
+221 GNSSTAT
-227 PEAGWRDGFGE
+227 ETGWRDGFGE
-238 ERYLLDH
+238 ERHLLDH
-245 AVALRLEEFARSQH
+245 AVTSRLDEFARSQH

-292 PAELEGA
+292 PPDLEGA
-299 ESMVGLF
+299 EAMVGLF
-306 INTLPVRIRVMPGM
+306 INTLPVRISVVPEME
-320 RVGEWLREVQSEA
+320 VGEWLREVQSKA
-333 VEARLYEY
+333 VEARWYEY
-341 SPLAAV
+341 SPLAEV
-347 QRLSQIKVGS
+347 QRWSEIKSGS

-363 LVFENYPLDKMLQE
+363 LVFENYPMDQMLQQ
-377 RIGDLTIG
+377 RIGNLTISD
-385 EVRGR
+385 VLGR
-390 ERTGYPLTLIIGT
+390 ERTGYPLTLIVGT
-403 AGEKLSLL
+403 AGQKLSLL

-420 PALIKS
+420 PALVKS
-426 MLRHFETLLVNMTSN
+426 MLRHFETLLVNMIGN
-441 SQQRVEELTL
+441 SQRLVEELTL
-451 LSEDERSVLLSN
+451 LSEDERTVLITN
-463 PNGAVRTSPVTIT
+463 PNGAIKTSPATIT
-476 ELFKHQV
+476 ELFKQQV
-483 RRTPDKVAVNCGDE
+483 RRTPDRVAVNCGDE
-497 QLTYSELDER
+497 QLTYSELDAR
-507 AERLARELQRSGVGP
+507 AERLARELQHSGVGP

-535 LVVVLLGILKASAAY
+535 LVVVLLGILKAGAAY

-556 YPQQRID
+556 YPQDRID
-563 DILRDSQ
+563 GILRDSH
-570 ARPLITRRSLAQRV
+570 ARLLITRRSLAQQV

-597 EELADSAGQI
+597 EEPGANSAGEI
-607 SVDVTGDNLAY
+607 DVTGENLAY

-636 ANVTRLLDTTQHWF
+636 ANVTRLLDATRHWF
-650 EFGEHDVWTLF
+650 EFGKDDVWALF

-667 FSVWEIWG
+667 FSVWEIFG

-684 VVPHPT
+684 VMPHLT

-701 RRENVTVLN
+701 HRENVTVLN
-710 QTASGF
+710 QTASAF
-716 QHLMLVDGS
+716 LHLMLVDGS
-725 PERVDLPALR
+725 RKRVDLSALR
-735 LIIFGGEMLDFHSLK
+735 LIIFGGETLDFHSLK
-750 SWFADHG
+750 SWFAEHG
-757 DEKPTLVNMYGIT
+757 DVKPQLVNMYGIT
-770 ETTVHVTYRVVTADD
+770 ETTVHVTYRVVTEDD
-785 VETMTGSLIGRE
+785 VETMTGSMIGRE

-803 YILDQHCQL
+803 YILDQDFQL

-832 LNRPALTAERFIPDP
+832 LNQPALTATRFIPDP
-847 FGAVPSARLYRTGD
+847 FGAEPSGRLYRTGD

-886 RVEPGEIEA
+886 RVELGEIEA
-895 VLSRHPAVREA
+895 VLSRHPTVREA
-906 VVLALDAGGEKSLV
+906 VVLARDAGGEQSVV

-934 ELRVFMQ
+934 ELRLFVQ

-947 MVPSSYVFLDSLPR
+947 MVPSIYVFLDSLPL

-967 DRQALPKPDT
+967 DRKALPKPDAI
-977 TRPNLEE
+977 RPNLDE
-984 TFVAPTGAV
+984 TFVAPTGPV

-1042 LVELFEYSTVYAQA
+1042 LVELFEFSTVSAQA
-1056 KWLSKQRSA
+1056 KRVSKQGSA
-1065 TAETADLEEQTQKLR
+1065 TAETASEEEQAQTLR
-1080 SGRQRLQQQRTSRQS
+1080 SGRQRLQQQRVQRES
-1095 APGA
+1095 AL

>member
-45 NAAALEAAGQA
+45 NAAALAAAGQA
-56 VLEQHPVLRTTPV
+56 VLEQHPVLRATPV

-95 LTSDKQQR
+95 LTADEQQQ

-165 ALSHNRSV
+165 ALSHNRCV

-196 ENYWRGQLEGFR
+196 ENYWRAQLEGFR

-221 GNGSTS
+221 GNRSTS
-227 PEAGWRDGFGE
+227 PETGWRDGFGE
-238 ERYLLDH
+238 ERYLVDH
-245 AVALRLEEFARSQH
+245 TVNLRLEEFARSQH

-320 RVGEWLREVQSEA
+320 RVGEWLREVQSKA
-333 VEARLYEY
+333 AEARRYEY

-347 QRLSQIKVGS
+347 QRWSEITVGS

-363 LVFENYPLDKMLQE
+363 LVFENYPMDKMLQE
-377 RIGDLTIG
+377 RIGDLTIS

-420 PALIKS
+420 PALVKS
-426 MLRHFETLLVNMTSN
+426 MLRHFETLLVNMIGN
-441 SQQRVEELTL
+441 SQRRVEELTL
-451 LSEDERSVLLSN
+451 LSEAERSVLLSN
-463 PNGAVRTSPVTIT
+463 PNGAIKSSPATIT

-483 RRTPDKVAVNCGDE
+483 RRTPDSVAVNCGDE
-497 QLTYSELDER
+497 QLTYCELDER
-507 AERLARELQRSGVGP
+507 AEHLARELQRSGIGP

-535 LVVVLLGILKASAAY
+535 LVVVLLGILKAGAAY

-556 YPQQRID
+556 YPQERID
-563 DILRDSQ
+563 DILGDSQ
-570 ARPLITRRSLAQRV
+570 SRLLITRRSLAQRV
-584 PEQTSVLW
+584 PEQTCVLW

-597 EELADSAGQI
+597 EELAANGAGKI

-618 VIYTSGSTGK
+618 VIYTSGSTGR

-636 ANVTRLLDTTQHWF
+636 ANVTRLLDATRHWF
-650 EFGEHDVWTLF
+650 EFGERDVWALF

-667 FSVWEIWG
+667 FSVWEMWG

-684 VVPHPT
+684 VVPHLT

-710 QTASGF
+710 QTASAF
-716 QHLMLVDGS
+716 LHLMLVDGS
-725 PERVDLPALR
+725 RERVDLPALR
-735 LIIFGGEMLDFHSLK
+735 LIIFGGETLDFHSLK
-750 SWFADHG
+750 SWFADHS
-757 DEKPTLVNMYGIT
+757 DEKPKLVNMYGIT

-785 VETMTGSLIGRE
+785 VETMTGSMIGRE

-819 EMYVGGEGLARGY
+819 EMYVGGQGLARGY
-832 LNRPALTAERFIPDP
+832 LNRPALTAQRFIPDP
-847 FGAVPSARLYRTGD
+847 FSTDPSARLYRTGD
-861 LARHLPG
+861 LARHLPD

-886 RVEPGEIEA
+886 RVELGEIEA
-895 VLSRHPAVREA
+895 VVSRHPAIREA
-906 VVLALDAGGEKSLV
+906 VVVARDAGGEQSLV
-920 AYLVCHGQTNPTVT
+920 AYLVCHGQANPTVT
-934 ELRVFMQ
+934 ELRVFLQ

-947 MVPSSYVFLDSLPR
+947 MVPSSYVFLDSLPL
-961 TTNGKV
+961 TTNGKI

-977 TRPNLEE
+977 IRPNLEE

-1042 LVELFEYSTVYAQA
+1042 LVELFEYSTVNAQA
-1056 KWLSKQRSA
+1056 KWLSKQGSA
-1065 TAETADLEEQTQKLR
+1065 TAETAGLEEQAQKLR
-1080 SGRQRLQQQRTSRQS
+1080 SGRKRFQQQRTSRQS
-1095 APGA
+1095 AL

>member
-45 NAAALEAAGQA
+45 NPAALEAAGQA
-56 VLEQHPVLRTTPV
+56 VLEQHPVLRATPV

-84 KLPFQLYDWRD
+84 KLPFQFYDWRD
-95 LTSDKQQR
+95 LTSDEQQR
-103 RFDSLLLE
+103 RFDALLLE

-117 TLIQPP
+117 TLTQPP
-123 LMRHALARLSDHVY
+123 LMRHTLVHLSDNVY

-146 LLDGWSSAVVMKEM
+146 LLDGWSSAVVTKEM

-165 ALSHNRSV
+165 ALSHNRGV
-173 DFETRRPFRDYINW
+173 DLETRRPFRDYINW

-196 ENYWRGQLEGFR
+196 ENYWRAQLEGFR
-208 TPTSLGMKRWQLN
+208 TPTALGMRRWQLN
-221 GNGSTS
+221 GNGSTA
-227 PEAGWRDGFGE
+227 PETAWRDGFGE
-238 ERYLLDH
+238 ERYLLDQ
-245 AVALRLEEFARSQH
+245 AVGLRLEEFARSQH
-259 VTLNTLAQSAW
+259 VTVNTLAQSAW

-280 ADILFG
+280 ADVLFG

-292 PAELEGA
+292 PSDLEGA

-306 INTLPVRIRVMPGM
+306 INTLPVRIRVRPEM
-320 RVGEWLREVQSEA
+320 RVGEWLREVQSKA
-333 VEARLYEY
+333 VEARRYEY

-363 LVFENYPLDKMLQE
+363 LVFENYPVDKMLQE
-377 RIGDLTIG
+377 RIGNLTISD
-385 EVRGR
+385 VRGR
-390 ERTGYPLTLIIGT
+390 ERTGYPLTLIVGT

-420 PALIKS
+420 PALVKS
-426 MLRHFETLLVNMTSN
+426 MLRHFETLLVNMTGN
-441 SQQRVEELTL
+441 AQRRVEELTL

-463 PNGAVRTSPVTIT
+463 PNGAIKSSPATIT

-483 RRTPDKVAVNCGDE
+483 RRTPGNIAVNCGDE
-497 QLTYSELDER
+497 QLTYRELDER
-507 AERLARELQRSGVGP
+507 AERLARELQRSGFGP

-535 LVVVLLGILKASAAY
+535 LIVVLLGILKSGAAY

-570 ARPLITRRSLAQRV
+570 ARLLITRRSFAQRV
-584 PEQTSVLW
+584 PEQTRVLW

-597 EELADSAGQI
+597 EEVAESAGQI
-607 SVDVTGDNLAY
+607 SVDVTSDNLAY
-618 VIYTSGSTGK
+618 VIYTSGSTGR

-636 ANVTRLLDTTQHWF
+636 SNVTRLLDATQHWF
-650 EFGEHDVWTLF
+650 EFGEHDVWALF

-675 ALLHGGRLV
+675 ALLYGGRLV

-710 QTASGF
+710 QTASAF
-716 QHLMLVDGS
+716 RHLMLVDGS
-725 PERVDLPALR
+725 SERVDFPALR
-735 LIIFGGEMLDFHSLK
+735 LVIFGGETLDFHSLE

-757 DEKPTLVNMYGIT
+757 DEKPKLVNMYGIT
-770 ETTVHVTYRVVTADD
+770 ETTVHVTYRVVTAHD
-785 VETMTGSLIGRE
+785 VETMAGSMIGRE

-803 YILDQHCQL
+803 YILDPQFQL
-812 VPAGVPG
+812 LPAGIPG

-832 LNRPALTAERFIPDP
+832 LNQPALTAERFIPDP
-847 FGAVPSARLYRTGD
+847 FCAEPSARLYRTGD

-886 RVEPGEIEA
+886 RVELGEIEA
-895 VLSRHPAVREA
+895 VVSRHPAVREA
-906 VVLALDAGGEKSLV
+906 VVLARDAGGEQSLV
-920 AYLVCHGQTNPTVT
+920 AYLACHGQTNPTVT
-934 ELRVFMQ
+934 ELRAFMQ

-947 MVPSSYVFLDSLPR
+947 MVPSSYVFLDSMPL

-967 DRQALPKPDT
+967 DRKALPEPDT
-977 TRPNLEE
+977 IRPNLEE

-1056 KWLSKQRSA
+1056 KWLSKQGSA
-1065 TAETADLEEQTQKLR
+1065 NAETASLEEQAQKLR

-1095 APGA
+1095 AL

>member
-24 ILAQQADPYFVQTS
+24 ILAQQADPYFVQAS

-45 NAAALEAAGQA
+45 NAAALAAAGQA
-56 VLEQHPVLRTTPV
+56 VLEQHPVLRATPV

-95 LTSDKQQR
+95 LTSDEQQR

-137 KYILSHHHL
+137 KYVLSHHHL

-165 ALSHNRSV
+165 ALSHDRSV
-173 DFETRRPFRDYINW
+173 EFETRRPFRDYINW

-196 ENYWRGQLEGFR
+196 ENYWRAQLNGFHS
-208 TPTSLGMKRWQLN
+208 PTSLGMKRWQLN
-221 GNGSTS
+221 GNSSTS
-227 PEAGWRDGFGE
+227 PETSWRDGFGE
-238 ERYLLDH
+238 ERHLVDH
-245 AVALRLEEFARSQH
+245 AVTLRLEEFARSQH

-280 ADILFG
+280 AEVLFG

-292 PAELEGA
+292 PVDLEGA

-306 INTLPVRIRVMPGM
+306 INTLPVRIRIMPGM
-320 RVGEWLREVQSEA
+320 RVGEWLREVQSKA
-333 VEARLYEY
+333 VEARWYEH
-341 SPLAAV
+341 SPLAEV
-347 QRLSQIKVGS
+347 QRWSQIKAGS

-363 LVFENYPLDKMLQE
+363 LVFENYPLDQMLQE
-377 RIGDLTIG
+377 RVGNLTISD
-385 EVRGR
+385 VRGR

-420 PALIKS
+420 PALVKS
-426 MLRHFETLLVNMTSN
+426 MLRHFETLLVNIIGN
-441 SQQRVEELTL
+441 SQRRVEELTL

-463 PNGAVRTSPVTIT
+463 PNGATRSAPVTIT

-483 RRTPDKVAVNCGDE
+483 RRTPDNVAVNCGDE
-497 QLTYSELDER
+497 QLTYCELDER
-507 AERLARELQRSGVGP
+507 AERLARELQRSGVGR
-522 ESLVAVLLDRSVE
+522 ESLVAVLLDRSIE
-535 LVVVLLGILKASAAY
+535 LVVVLLGILKAGAAY

-556 YPQQRID
+556 HPQQRID

-570 ARPLITRRSLAQRV
+570 ARLLITRRSLAQRV
-584 PEQTSVLW
+584 PEQTCVLW

-597 EELADSAGQI
+597 EELAANSAGDI

-618 VIYTSGSTGK
+618 VIYTSGSTGR

-636 ANVTRLLDTTQHWF
+636 ANVTRLLDATRHWF
-650 EFGEHDVWTLF
+650 EFGERDVWALF

-684 VVPHPT
+684 VVPYPT

-701 RRENVTVLN
+701 VRENITVLN
-710 QTASGF
+710 QTASAF
-716 QHLMLVDGS
+716 LHLMFVDGS
-725 PERVDLPALR
+725 RERVDFPALR
-735 LIIFGGEMLDFHSLK
+735 LIIFGGETLDFHSLK
-750 SWFADHG
+750 SWFTDHG
-757 DEKPTLVNMYGIT
+757 DEKPRLVNMYGIT
-770 ETTVHVTYRVVTADD
+770 ETTVHVTYRVVTEHD
-785 VETMTGSLIGRE
+785 VETMTGSMIGRE

-803 YILDQHCQL
+803 YILDQRWQL

-819 EMYVGGEGLARGY
+819 EMYVGGAGLARGY
-832 LNRPALTAERFIPDP
+832 LNQPALTAECFIPDP
-847 FGAVPSARLYRTGD
+847 FCAEPSARLYRTGD
-861 LARHLPG
+861 LARHLPN

-906 VVLALDAGGEKSLV
+906 VVLARDAGGEQSLV

-934 ELRVFMQ
+934 ELRVFLE

-947 MVPSSYVFLDSLPR
+947 MVPSIYVFLDSLPL

-967 DRQALPKPDT
+967 DRKALPEPDT

-1004 LGLERVGVHDNF
+1004 LGIERVGVHDNF

-1028 LHGKLNEKFQTDIS
+1028 LHGKLKEKFQTDIS

-1056 KWLSKQRSA
+1056 KRLSKQESE
-1065 TAETADLEEQTQKLR
+1065 TAETAREEEQAQKLR
-1080 SGRQRLQQQRTSRQS
+1080 IGRQRLQQQRTLRQS
-1095 APGA
+1095 AL

>member
-24 ILAQQADPYFVQTS
+24 ILAQQKDPYFVQSS
-38 YTIRGEL
+38 YTIRGEV
-45 NAAALEAAGQA
+45 NAAALAAAGQA
-56 VLEQHPVLRTTPV
+56 VLEQHPVLRATPV

-95 LTSDKQQR
+95 LTAGEQQL
-103 RFDSLLLE
+103 RFDTLLLE
-111 DFERGF
+111 DFEQGF
-117 TLIQPP
+117 TLTQPP
-123 LMRHALARLSDHVY
+123 LMRHALARLSDGVY

-146 LLDGWSSAVVMKEM
+146 LLDGWSSAVVMKEI

-165 ALSHNRSV
+165 ALSHDRSV
-173 DFETRRPFRDYINW
+173 EFETRRPFRDYINW
-187 LRQQDLSAA
+187 LRQRDLSAA
-196 ENYWRGQLEGFR
+196 ENYWRSQLEGFR

-227 PEAGWRDGFGE
+227 PETGWRDGFGE
-238 ERYLLDH
+238 ERRLLDR
-245 AVALRLEEFARSQH
+245 AVHSRLEELARSQH

-306 INTLPVRIRVMPGM
+306 INTLPVRIHVMPGM
-320 RVGEWLREVQSEA
+320 RVGEWLREVQSKA
-333 VEARLYEY
+333 VEARWYEY

-363 LVFENYPLDKMLQE
+363 LVFENYPVDKMLQE
-377 RIGDLTIG
+377 RIGELTITDG
-385 EVRGR
+385 RGR

-420 PALIKS
+420 PALVKS

-463 PNGAVRTSPVTIT
+463 PNGAIRSSPVTIT
-476 ELFKHQV
+476 ELFKRQV
-483 RRTPDKVAVNCGDE
+483 RRTPDKIAVNCGDE
-497 QLTYSELDER
+497 QLTYCELDER
-507 AERLARELQRSGVGP
+507 AERLARALQRSGVGP

-535 LVVVLLGILKASAAY
+535 LVVVLLGILKAGAAY

-570 ARPLITRRSLAQRV
+570 ARLLITRRSLAQRV
-584 PEQTSVLW
+584 PEQTCVLW

-597 EELADSAGQI
+597 EELANSAGKI

-636 ANVTRLLDTTQHWF
+636 ANVTRLLDATRPWF
-650 EFGEHDVWTLF
+650 EFGENDVWALF

-684 VVPHPT
+684 VVPYMT

-710 QTASGF
+710 QTASAF

-725 PERVDLPALR
+725 AERVDLPALR
-735 LIIFGGEMLDFHSLK
+735 LVIFGGETLDFHHLK

-785 VETMTGSLIGRE
+785 VETMTGSMIGRE

-803 YILDQHCQL
+803 YILDQHFQL

-832 LNRPALTAERFIPDP
+832 LNRPELTAERFIPDP
-847 FGAVPSARLYRTGD
+847 FSGEPSARLYRTGD
-861 LARHLPG
+861 SARHLPG

-886 RVEPGEIEA
+886 RVELGEIEA
-895 VLSRHPAVREA
+895 AVSRHPAVREA
-906 VVLALDAGGEKSLV
+906 VVLARDAGGERTLV
-920 AYLVCHGQTNPTVT
+920 AYLVCNGQTNPTVT
-934 ELRVFMQ
+934 ELRVFIQ

-947 MVPSSYVFLDSLPR
+947 MAPSSYVFLDSLPL

-967 DRQALPKPDT
+967 DRKALPEPDT
-977 TRPNLEE
+977 IRPNLEE
-984 TFVAPTGAV
+984 TFVAPTGAM

-1042 LVELFEYSTVYAQA
+1042 LAELFEYSTVSAQA
-1056 KWLSKQRSA
+1056 KWLSKQGSE
-1065 TAETADLEEQTQKLR
+1065 TAETAGLEEQAQKLR
-1080 SGRQRLQQQRTSRQS
+1080 SGRQRLQQQRTARQS
-1095 APGA
+1095 AL

>member
-84 KLPFQLYDWRD
+84 KLPFPLYDWRD
-95 LTSDKQQR
+95 LTSDEQQR

-117 TLIQPP
+117 TLTQPP
-123 LMRHALARLSDHVY
+123 LMRHALVRLSDNVY

-165 ALSHNRSV
+165 ALSHNRSL

-196 ENYWRGQLEGFR
+196 ENYWRAQLEGFR
-208 TPTSLGMKRWQLN
+208 TPTSLGMKRWHLN
-221 GNGSTS
+221 GNSTS
-227 PEAGWRDGFGE
+227 TDTGWRDGFGE

-245 AVALRLEEFARSQH
+245 AVTLRLDEFARSQH
-259 VTLNTLAQSAW
+259 VTINTLAQSAW

-306 INTLPVRIRVMPGM
+306 INTLPVRIRVMPGV
-320 RVGEWLREVQSEA
+320 RVGEWLREVQSKA
-333 VEARLYEY
+333 VEARGYEY

-363 LVFENYPLDKMLQE
+363 LVFENYPMDKMLQE
-377 RIGDLTIG
+377 RIGNLTISD
-385 EVRGR
+385 VRGR

-420 PALIKS
+420 PALVKS

-441 SQQRVEELTL
+441 SQRRVEELTL

-463 PNGAVRTSPVTIT
+463 PNGAIRSSPVTIT

-483 RRTPDKVAVNCGDE
+483 RRLPDNVAVNCGDE
-497 QLTYSELDER
+497 QLTYRELDER
-507 AERLARELQRSGVGP
+507 AERLARELQRSGFGP
-522 ESLVAVLLDRSVE
+522 ELLVAVLLDRSVE
-535 LVVVLLGILKASAAY
+535 LVVVLLGILKAGAAY

-570 ARPLITRRSLAQRV
+570 ARLLITRRSLAQRV
-584 PEQTSVLW
+584 PEQTCVLW

-597 EELADSAGQI
+597 EEFANSAGQI

-618 VIYTSGSTGK
+618 VIYTSGSTGR

-636 ANVTRLLDTTQHWF
+636 ANVTRLLDATQHWF
-650 EFGEHDVWTLF
+650 EFGEHDVWALF

-710 QTASGF
+710 QTASAF
-716 QHLMLVDGS
+716 RHLMLVDGS

-735 LIIFGGEMLDFHSLK
+735 LIIFGGETLDFHSLE

-757 DEKPTLVNMYGIT
+757 DEKPKLVNMYGIT

-847 FGAVPSARLYRTGD
+847 FGADPSARLYRTGD

-886 RVEPGEIEA
+886 RVELGEIEA
-895 VLSRHPAVREA
+895 VVSRHPAVREA
-906 VVLALDAGGEKSLV
+906 VVLAQDAGGEKSLV
-920 AYLVCHGQTNPTVT
+920 AYLACHGQTNPTVT

-947 MVPSSYVFLDSLPR
+947 MVPSSYVFLDSLPL
-961 TTNGKV
+961 TTSGKV
-967 DRQALPKPDT
+967 DRLALPKPDT

-1042 LVELFEYSTVYAQA
+1042 LVDLFEYSTVYAQA
-1056 KWLSKQRSA
+1056 KWLSKQKSA
-1065 TAETADLEEQTQKLR
+1065 TAETASLEEQAQKLR

-1095 APGA
+1095 AL